1 MVAYRDELIGR
12 TLGGRFRLIEALG
25 VGASATVYLAD
36 DRQLSRHV
44 AVKVLH
50 RSLADDPSFL
60 RRFRAEAQA
69 AAALNHQ
76 NILSVFDWGEDGVA
90 GAGGLPYLVTEY
102 LAGGSL
108 RSMLDRGRLLSPS
121 QALLVGLEVAR
132 GLEYAHRRGVV
143 HRDIKPANLL
153 FGEDGRL
160 RIADFGLARAI
171 AEATWTEPVGV
182 VLGTARYASPEQAK
196 GQPVDGTTDV
206 YSLALTLVEA
216 VTGTVPFAGETT
228 VATLMNRVDKLLPV
242 SAELSHLAPIL
253 ERAGRPNPAERFDA
267 GELARTLV
275 RAAERLPRPAPLPIV
290 RAAVSELERANAV
303 NAANAT
309 AAAAA
314 RSLDA
319 VDAGD
324 AGNATGSRSANA
336 LDATNLAD
344 VTAVAA
350 GDGPPPIGGA
360 AKDIRATDT
369 SDAIASAAATAI
381 ANMRA
386 TASAAT
392 TAKATATSAGNGLRV
407 SDGALIT
414 AKGPGPSTVAPTTSS
429 SAAEP
434 DDGDDSPIDDDAGAP
449 SNRGRRLVLFLSL
462 ALLAGLGAVAIAVVS
477 ARSQKSFAVGNYVA
491 RPFAE
496 VRNEVEGQY
505 GWIVTQKT
513 EKSDQYERGVVISQ
527 APAAGE
533 LRRGGELILT
543 VSDGAPTRPLP
554 DVTGK
559 PKDQAA
565 KLVTDAGL
573 IVADAAEEAFD
584 ETVIAGSVISW
595 TVAGDQLKPGAEVP
609 KGTEVKLVV
618 SKGPKP
624 RPRPSLKD
632 MNWEQAKA
640 TIEGLQLIAAQLPDE
655 YSETVAAGLV
665 TRADPPI
672 GTEVAKGGTVQI
684 AISKGP
690 ELFVVPDLI
699 GKNATEAPA
708 AIAAANLKPGTVDGD
723 LGGKVTAQTPA
734 AGEKVRRD
742 TKVNVTL
749 G

>member
-76 NILSVFDWGEDGVA
+76 NILSVFDWGEDGVP

-216 VTGTVPFAGETT
+216 VTGAVPFAGETT

-242 SAELSHLAPIL
+242 SAELSHLAPVL

-290 RAAVSELERANAV
+290 RAAVSELERANATDAV
-303 NAANAT
+303 VAGGSDTTDTNAARLRS
-309 AAAAA
+309 AA
-314 RSLDA
+314 R
-319 VDAGD
+319 
-324 AGNATGSRSANA
+324 

-350 GDGPPPIGGA
+350 GDGPPPVANA
-360 AKDIRATDT
+360 AGATDGT
-369 SDAIASAAATAI
+369 SADADAIASAAAMAI

-386 TASAAT
+386 TA
-392 TAKATATSAGNGLRV
+392 TSTRRALRV
-407 SDGALIT
+407 NDGALAT
-414 AKGPGPSTVAPTTSS
+414 ASAPTTSGPRPTAS
-429 SAAEP
+429 SPAEP
-434 DDGDDSPIDDDAGAP
+434 DGDDASPDDDADAGFDADAP
-449 SNRGRRLVLFLSL
+449 ANRGRRLVLFLSL
-462 ALLAGLGAVAIAVVS
+462 ALLAGLGAIAIAVIS
-477 ARSQKSFAVGNYVA
+477 ARASKSFAVGNYVGHQ
-491 RPFAE
+491 FAE

-505 GWIVTQKT
+505 GWIVTQKN
-513 EKSDQYERGVVISQ
+513 ERSDQYERGVVISQ
-527 APAAGE
+527 EPVTGN
-533 LRRGGELILT
+533 LRRGAALILT
-543 VSDGAPTRPLP
+543 VSDGAPARPLP
-554 DVTGK
+554 DVTSK

-565 KLVTDAGL
+565 TLITDAGL
-573 IVADAAEEAFD
+573 VVAEVADEAFD
-584 ETVIAGSVISW
+584 ETVAAGSVVGW
-595 TVAGDQLKPGAEVP
+595 TVDGAPLKPGTEVP

-632 MNWEQAKA
+632 MSWEQAKA
-640 TIEGLQLIAAQLPDE
+640 TIEGLQLVAAQLPDE
-655 YSETVAAGLV
+655 FSDTVTSGLV

-690 ELFVVPDLI
+690 ELFVVPDLS

-723 LGGKVTAQTPA
+723 LGGKVTAQSPA